1 MEQAMTIE
9 QLKKAFY
16 SIRGVEFV
24 EFDVKD
30 RLLSL
35 SIGVEDGRFEAVCAN
50 QHELD
55 ELVDIVDVHQSR
67 AICNK
72 KRSLKVKFVGA
83 RAV

>member
-1 MEQAMTIE
+1 MTIE

-24 EFDVKD
+24 EFDVKN
-30 RLLSL
+30 RMLSL

-50 QHELD
+50 QNQLD
-55 ELVDIVDVHQSR
+55 ELIDIIDVHQSR

-72 KRSLKVKFVGA
+72 RRSLKVKFVSA
-83 RAV
+83 RTV

>member
-1 MEQAMTIE
+1 MTIE

-24 EFDVKD
+24 EFDVK
-30 RLLSL
+30 RRML
-35 SIGVEDGRFEAVCAN
+35 SISVGVEDGRFEAVCAN
-50 QHELD
+50 QNQLD
-55 ELVDIVDVHQSR
+55 ELIDIVDVHQSR

-72 KRSLKVKFVGA
+72 KRSLKVKFVSV